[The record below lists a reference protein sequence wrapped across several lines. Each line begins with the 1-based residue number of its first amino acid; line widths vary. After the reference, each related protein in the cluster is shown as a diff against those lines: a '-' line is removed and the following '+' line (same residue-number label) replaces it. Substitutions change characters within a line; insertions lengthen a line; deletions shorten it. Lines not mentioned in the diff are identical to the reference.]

1 MTAPRPPQDQANA
14 QLERL
19 RRLARTLDSSFRV
32 PGTRFRFGL
41 DGLIGLVPGVG
52 DGASFAVSLYFLGT
66 AHRMGV
72 RKRTLVRML
81 WNLGVDFVVGAIPL
95 IGDLFDF
102 GWKANLRNME
112 LIERDLARQGRSV
125 PPTASGG

>member
-1 MTAPRPPQDQANA
+1 MTAPSSPPDQTNN

-19 RRLARTLDSSFRV
+19 RRLARTLDSSFQL

-41 DGLIGLVPGVG
+41 DSLIGLVPGVG
-52 DGASFAVSLYFLGT
+52 DGASFAVSLYFIGT
-66 AHRMGV
+66 AHRLGV

-112 LIERDLARQGRSV
+112 LIERDLARQGRPV
-125 PPTASGG
+125 RPVDTGH

>member
-1 MTAPRPPQDQANA
+1 MTAPSSPPDQTNT

-19 RRLARTLDSSFRV
+19 RRLARTLDSSFQL

-41 DGLIGLVPGVG
+41 DSLIGLVPGVG
-52 DGASFAVSLYFLGT
+52 DGASFAVSLYFIGT
-66 AHRMGV
+66 AHRLGV

-112 LIERDLARQGRSV
+112 LIERDLARQGRPV
-125 PPTASGG
+125 RPVDTGH